1 MEVSKQKCR
10 STGKHSEM
18 EELST
23 LPSWQITLS
32 LYAQTSQVTMAEAI
46 RQLSA
51 KGYSVRVDR
60 VLLGNEAI
68 LEAMRHYGVSAVV
81 GRIKEMPETGQAVSS
96 QLDDFL
102 LAHPD
107 GSIGNPQI
115 SFYGPDSDF
124 EILGHTFHG
133 VRDLEDHVELSL
145 HDGGGLLAPCASVV
159 QPRKTCDVHV
169 GVVWKR
175 YPCFDFY
182 DSVNENRYFNNFIVR
197 RRAIVEDDLVRV
209 LRSDRGYN
217 EDRITPYVSDDLV
230 PMVYYDDVH
239 SVKVAR

>member
-1 MEVSKQKCR
+1 
-10 STGKHSEM
+10 
-18 EELST
+18 
-23 LPSWQITLS
+23 
-32 LYAQTSQVTMAEAI
+32 MAEAL

-51 KGYSVRVDR
+51 KGYSVRVSR
-60 VLLGNEAI
+60 VLLGNAVI
-68 LEAMRHYGVSAVV
+68 LEAMRRYGVSAVV

-102 LAHPD
+102 RAHPD
-107 GSIGNPQI
+107 GSIGNPKI
-115 SFYGPDSDF
+115 SFYGPGDDF

-133 VRDLEDHVELSL
+133 VSDLKDHVELSL
-145 HDGGGLLAPCASVV
+145 YDGSRLMAPCASAV

-182 DSVNENRYFNNFIVR
+182 DSVNENRHFNNFIVR
-197 RRAIVEDDLVRV
+197 RRPITSDDLVRV
-209 LRSDRGYN
+209 MRSDCSDN

-230 PMVYYDDVH
+230 PMVYYDDEH